1 MPNAGEKFVTNWGE
15 TTRLKSLH
23 PRCRKIRR
31 LESLVRR
38 LFEKIVISFGWL
50 EDSPYFFFFFSSNIL
65 SLFISPDQS
74 SFQIFEDLILV
85 VLAFNH
91 SLNITRS
98 LQIVN
103 SWETSPLFYDEGRKN
118 RRKDRDACW
127 LENSRTATGEW
138 YRWANRHHWATLP
151 RRKRSSHERDG
162 FHYSSKG
169 PAFLARG
176 VANFKAF
183 LAKNGEIFLKK
194 KTIFIFVQFN
204 KKFLETWLIFF
215 SIRI

>member
-50 EDSPYFFFFFSSNIL
+50 EDSPYFFFFSLLIFYHFL
-65 SLFISPDQS
+65 SLQINHLFKCLKMLGEYL
-74 SFQIFEDLILV
+74 SFFSLSIT
-85 VLAFNH
+85 
-91 SLNITRS
+91 LNITRS

-103 SWETSPLFYDEGRKN
+103 SWETFLSHFFTTKEGRTAGKIAMPAGWKTRELLLVN
-118 RRKDRDACW
+118 GIVERIVTIGLPFPVERGVAMNVMDSTTVRRGPRS
-127 LENSRTATGEW
+127 LRT
-138 YRWANRHHWATLP
+138 
-151 RRKRSSHERDG
+151 
-162 FHYSSKG
+162 
-169 PAFLARG
+169 RG

-194 KTIFIFVQFN
+194 KTIFC
-204 KKFLETWLIFF
+204 
-215 SIRI
+215 SI

>member
-65 SLFISPDQS
+65 SLFICPDQS
-74 SFQIFEDLILV
+74 SFQMFKDARWILV
-85 VLAFNH
+85 VLLAFNH

-169 PAFLARG
+169 PAFLANPRCCELQG
-176 VANFKAF
+176 VFGEEWWNIVKKENYILFNSSI
-183 LAKNGEIFLKK
+183 KNSWKLD
-194 KTIFIFVQFN
+194 
-204 KKFLETWLIFF
+204 
-215 SIRI
+215 